1 MLKPLTGTPLTP
13 GSAWR
18 VRTWRAEGQD
28 SCCPG
33 LLGQDLQTFRGF
45 CIFKTDPSSLR
56 FPETSLRLWQL
67 VEDKS
72 CFFKTLILLKNSGFT
87 LSHPFLLHPLPL
99 RFITGVKYSSLRYA
113 VSPRCLFIPCVVA
126 CIHQSRGP
134 ASNTRFPFTPR
145 GLWSSTRTS

>member
-33 LLGQDLQTFRGF
+33 FLGQDLQTFRGF
-45 CIFKTDPSSLR
+45 CIFKIDPASLC

-67 VEDKS
+67 VEDRS
-72 CFFKTLILLKNSGFT
+72 CFFNLDLIKEQWIYTVPPVSAA
-87 LSHPFLLHPLPL
+87 
-99 RFITGVKYSSLRYA
+99 SSSVTVYHG
-113 VSPRCLFIPCVVA
+113 C
-126 CIHQSRGP
+126 
-134 ASNTRFPFTPR
+134 
-145 GLWSSTRTS
+145 